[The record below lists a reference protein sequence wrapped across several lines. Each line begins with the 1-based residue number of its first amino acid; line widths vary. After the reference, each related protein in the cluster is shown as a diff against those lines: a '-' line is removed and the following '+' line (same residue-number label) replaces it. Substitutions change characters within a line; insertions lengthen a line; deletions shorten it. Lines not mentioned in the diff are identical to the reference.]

1 MKKAFFIVCVFAS
14 LSIQKISAQ
23 VLGVDGAGNS
33 PIAHGGVSAGIDV
46 LRSSFNA
53 SMMAGSN
60 NLYEKKNQA
69 FGMML
74 NRIERGGISNLLKN
88 GSTASVSTIGITGAR
103 VFSNEYENKYKPK
116 QEYEKLLIDEKKAL
130 ERDLEIYKNDTTL
143 VVEEIN
149 RIPNKYNTYKDSLKQ
164 LYYLYEPSEKL
175 FNNWVS
181 YGQRVEE
188 RMGEK
193 GFAKEVMHLILFVK
207 GTLLYIGYTDA
218 KGKLKTI
225 ELQLTNI
232 DYPVKPF
239 ERSILSLNV
248 GVRNF
253 TRQEAT
259 FSKLP
264 NTNDS
269 TPTFG
274 FKKNVMGFIS
284 LGFSYH
290 YNNKVF
296 FGANI
301 GYDAYDNFE
310 ILSLVQYDTVKQF
323 NGSGGQA
330 VKSNYGYEG
339 DYKLKGSIFFSARLT
354 IIDDVPKMGKIV
366 LTPLYFTF
374 AARSTVGASVKLIT
388 RNGFSIGASAE
399 SFGLEGVVDEPKV
412 KYNNYS
418 FGFTVGYT
426 LANLDFLSL
435 K

>member
-1 MKKAFFIVCVFAS
+1 MKKAIIIVCVFAS
-14 LSIQKISAQ
+14 LSIQKIYAQ

-53 SMMAGSN
+53 SMMTISN
-60 NLYEKKNQA
+60 NLYDKKNQA
-69 FGMML
+69 FGMTL

-88 GSTASVSTIGITGAR
+88 GSTASVSSIGLSGAW
-103 VFSNEYENKYKPK
+103 VFSNEYENRYKPK
-116 QEYEKLLIDEKKAL
+116 QEYEKLLMDEKQAL
-130 ERDLEIYKNDTTL
+130 ERELEVYKKDTALTFMVIRSL
-143 VVEEIN
+143 
-149 RIPNKYNTYKDSLKQ
+149 PSKYDMYKDSLKQ
-164 LYYLYEPSEKL
+164 LYFADGLSEKL
-175 FNNWVS
+175 FNNWVG
-181 YGQRVEE
+181 YGQRVED

-193 GFAKEVMHLILFVK
+193 GFAKEVMHLILYMR

-218 KGKLKTI
+218 KGKLNTI

-232 DYPVKPF
+232 NYPVKPF
-239 ERSILSLNV
+239 ERSIVSINV

-253 TRQEAT
+253 TRQNAT
-259 FSKLP
+259 FSNPL
-264 NTNDS
+264 NTSNY
-269 TPTFG
+269 PTSFG
-274 FKKNVMGFIS
+274 FEKNNMGFIS
-284 LGFSYH
+284 IGLSYH

-310 ILSLVQYDTVKQF
+310 ILNLVQYDTVKQF
-323 NGSGGQA
+323 SGSGGQA

-339 DYKLKGSIFFSARLT
+339 EYKLKGSVFFSARLT

-399 SFGLEGVVDEPKV
+399 SFSLDGVVDEPKE